1 MPFKFHASRRH
12 KIPKARYA
20 VKNWPLYEAALRKR
34 GDIRIGIGEDVAAH
48 RTVPG
53 KRTPKGYPVYTDLAI
68 ETVLI
73 LRLVFHQPLRQTE
86 GLVGSIFGLMGLGSL
101 GS

>member
-34 GDIRIGIGEDVAAH
+34 GDIRIGIGEDV
-48 RTVPG
+48 
-53 KRTPKGYPVYTDLAI
+53 
-68 ETVLI
+68 
-73 LRLVFHQPLRQTE
+73 
-86 GLVGSIFGLMGLGSL
+86 LGR
-101 GS
+101 